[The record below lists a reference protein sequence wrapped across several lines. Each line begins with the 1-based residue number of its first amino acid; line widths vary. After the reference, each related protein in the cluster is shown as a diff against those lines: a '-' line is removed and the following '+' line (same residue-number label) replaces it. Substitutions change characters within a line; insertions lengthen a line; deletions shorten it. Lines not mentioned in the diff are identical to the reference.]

1 VPAYARKVFREA
13 LKDSGL
19 DYAYGYSEEAYPGRK
34 ERPLYR
40 LTTHSL
46 RHYAITKFAKS
57 TNGNIVLT
65 SRFARHA
72 DPSTTMQYVSRDNE
86 ELYKNIDYI
95 FSIKAKIKSNDL
107 NKY

>member
-1 VPAYARKVFREA
+1 V

-19 DYAYGYSEEAYPGRK
+19 DYAYRYSEEMYSGRK

-40 LTTHSL
+40 ITTHSL

-72 DPSTTMQYVSRDNE
+72 DPSTTMQYISRDNE
-86 ELYKNIDYI
+86 ELYKNIDYA
-95 FSIKAKIKSNDL
+95 FMG
-107 NKY
+107 